1 MKQEKPREVN
11 IHAINR
17 KDSGTHDPDYIVRV
31 LQKLWATSGGWL
43 GGSPTV
49 FSFLY
54 SVGRS
59 IGFGW

>member
-1 MKQEKPREVN
+1 MN

-17 KDSGTHDPDYIVRV
+17 KDSGIHDPDYIVRV
-31 LQKLWATSGGWL
+31 LQKQWATSGGWL

-59 IGFGW
+59 IGFGVVG